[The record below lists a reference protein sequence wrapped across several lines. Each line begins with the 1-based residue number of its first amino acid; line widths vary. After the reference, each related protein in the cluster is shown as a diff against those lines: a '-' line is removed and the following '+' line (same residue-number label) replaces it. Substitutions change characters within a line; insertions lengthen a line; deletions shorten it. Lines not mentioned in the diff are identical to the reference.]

1 MAGVAAAAAPP
12 KPNNE
17 TVSARR
23 ARACCSAPRSRS
35 ALRSAAAASDGR
47 RCAPQKRLAA
57 SEATPVECAWAPVA
71 SRIVDHRGQGAMQ
84 MKGNVRAHAHALCA
98 LLVRGLAAG
107 LTRGRGCGAGEDVQ
121 PPRAGLLR
129 RS

>member
-1 MAGVAAAAAPP
+1 MSALSRNGYQRTDDGRFFADEEKRMAGVAAAAAPP

-35 ALRSAAAASDGR
+35 TLRSAAAASDGR

-84 MKGNVRAHAHALCA
+84 MKGNVRGHAHDFGS
-98 LLVRGLAAG
+98 VVWRRG
-107 LTRGRGCGAGEDVQ
+107 
-121 PPRAGLLR
+121 
-129 RS
+129 

>member
-12 KPNNE
+12 KPNNQ

-23 ARACCSAPRSRS
+23 ARAAPARP
-35 ALRSAAAASDGR
+35 LCSAAAASDGR

-84 MKGNVRAHAHALCA
+84 MKGNVRACPL
-98 LLVRGLAAG
+98 R
-107 LTRGRGCGAGEDVQ
+107 
-121 PPRAGLLR
+121 PPRSGGWR
-129 RS
+129 G